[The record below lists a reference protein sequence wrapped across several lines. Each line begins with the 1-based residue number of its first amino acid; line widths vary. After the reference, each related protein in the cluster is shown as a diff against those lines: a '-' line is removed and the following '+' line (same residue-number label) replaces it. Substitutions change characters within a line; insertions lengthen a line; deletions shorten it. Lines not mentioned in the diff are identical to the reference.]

1 MDPNLQ
7 VAEKQELPITPQEVK
22 EIQALTGG
30 NVALTIVLVI
40 AVFMYRFKGLLDTN
54 TKASDKALE
63 LFEKRLSQVEE
74 VQSKCRCGEVSKSSL
89 LALDEKLG
97 AIIKSIESKNG

>member
-1 MDPNLQ
+1 MDPNKQ
-7 VAEKQELPITPQEVK
+7 VAEQQALPITVQEVK
-22 EIQALTGG
+22 DIQALSGG

-54 TKASDKALE
+54 TKASDRALE
-63 LFEKRLSQVEE
+63 LLEKRLSQVEDK
-74 VQSKCRCGEVSKSSL
+74 QSQCKCGSSNI

-97 AIIKSIESKNG
+97 AIIKSIEAKNG